1 MLRTPPPY
9 SLARRFAAGLL
20 VWPVRAEG
28 YSECVMCLNVPRAGM
43 AFGWQGYPPLARS
56 RGGPV
61 ESKYGNLGTRRVGC
75 LNFDPFGLTH
85 A

>member
-1 MLRTPPPY
+1 MALVFCVHGEKNMFTWLML
-9 SLARRFAAGLL
+9 LL
-20 VWPVRAEG
+20 G
-28 YSECVMCLNVPRAGM
+28 HI

-61 ESKYGNLGTRRVGC
+61 ESKYGNLGTRRVGY
-75 LNFDPFGLTH
+75 LNFDPSGLTH